1 MKGGNFLRRGW
12 LILNVESLNRQKIEE
27 RLVEVIIRN
36 IMVRIVGKNSFSRVG
51 SWRGKL
57 CGKLDFWV
65 FMREREQE
73 YYFLKDFEEKFI
85 LFDVSMID

>member
-1 MKGGNFLRRGW
+1 M
-12 LILNVESLNRQKIEE
+12 
-27 RLVEVIIRN
+27 EVIIRN

-65 FMREREQE
+65 FMRERE
-73 YYFLKDFEEKFI
+73 
-85 LFDVSMID
+85 

>member
-1 MKGGNFLRRGW
+1 M
-12 LILNVESLNRQKIEE
+12 
-27 RLVEVIIRN
+27 EVIIRN
-36 IMVRIVGKNSFSRVG
+36 IMARTVGKNSLSRVG

-57 CGKLDFWV
+57 CGKPDFWA

-85 LFDVSMID
+85 LLDVSMID